1 MEMLPVLVKALNDL
15 GHKCELITVDGARM
29 KELMLEIGKGDHA
42 SSMKKT
48 ATPDRTAFDP
58 EAYIARYPELCEE
71 KTYVLGFTFV
81 PSTTLAVNKLSEFN
95 EHLALPLHPIYFADF
110 GHLGGPNEGVY
121 GAAGRLDARREP
133 PLVSECRPHVF
144 RQRVRHHMGSALGY

>member
-1 MEMLPVLVKALNDL
+1 MAQLLSRQNKTANSGPTRDSWVQSA
-15 GHKCELITVDGARM
+15 DGFVSTSSAN
-29 KELMLEIGKGDHA
+29 HA
-42 SSMKKT
+42 KKT
-48 ATPDRTAFDP
+48 
-58 EAYIARYPELCEE
+58 YI
-71 KTYVLGFTFV
+71 LGFTFV

-95 EHLALPLHPIYFADF
+95 EHLALPPHPIYFADF

>member
-1 MEMLPVLVKALNDL
+1 MAQLLSRQNKTANSGPTRSSWVQSA
-15 GHKCELITVDGARM
+15 DGFVSTSSAN
-29 KELMLEIGKGDHA
+29 HA
-42 SSMKKT
+42 KKT
-48 ATPDRTAFDP
+48 
-58 EAYIARYPELCEE
+58 YI
-71 KTYVLGFTFV
+71 LGFTFV

-95 EHLALPLHPIYFADF
+95 EHLDPALHPIYFADF